1 MIVLILLFSLFC
13 SPAQAAWHAVQEPT
27 IQEVQEQ
34 AVKFLG
40 FDQRGIDGWQKRARW
55 AAAMPRLQVGVQ
67 RELRD
72 VVSLN
77 TKDNVSIT
85 GGDVFIGPNE
95 NAFNQYLNQGTSF
108 EVKAVWSLNE
118 LVFSRDSLAVSAE
131 RRDWLRERGRVL
143 QVVTEAYFARKRLQS
158 EIKIKTDPLPVR
170 EKKKLLLDQA
180 NGMLDALTGGWF
192 SQQTK

>member
-1 MIVLILLFSLFC
+1 MS
-13 SPAQAAWHAVQEPT
+13 
-27 IQEVQEQ
+27 
-34 AVKFLG
+34 
-40 FDQRGIDGWQKRARW
+40 
-55 AAAMPRLQVGVQ
+55 AAMPRLQVGVQ

-131 RRDWLRERGRVL
+131 RRDWLRERGRAL
-143 QVVTEAYFARKRLQS
+143 QSVTEAYYTRKRLLF
-158 EIKIKTDPLPVR
+158 ELKLKTDPPLIR

-180 NGMLDALTGGWF
+180 DGTLDALTGGWF
-192 SQQTK
+192 SHQAKSRGVK